1 MAISVRPA
9 DLHTDRSVLIEALSR
24 CLLPQSDGRR
34 FDWLYRKCPH
44 GEARVWI
51 ASDGN
56 GSGILGAAAVFPR
69 RMFVGGEIRVGCV
82 LGDFFI
88 MPHFRSLGPAV
99 LLQRACLEAVGS
111 NGPDVCYDFPAGAM
125 IPVYKRLAIESQ
137 KLFVRLAKP
146 LRVDQTVQTRVKT
159 RWLAQG
165 LSAISN
171 RILDSRDRRRRQLS
185 DCTLSL
191 HSGLCDDEFT
201 VLARAVS
208 AGYGV
213 CVERSAEYLNWRYR
227 NHFARSYELLTAR
240 RAGALLAY
248 AVFTQDA
255 GNAEIVDLFGVQE
268 RGVLSDLISGV
279 VALLRQRNAMILSA
293 PMLAS
298 HPHVSIFEGIGFYKR
313 ETCPVILYPPPSH
326 AAGEPGDTNEWFLM
340 QGDRES

>member
-1 MAISVRPA
+1 MAIFVRPA
-9 DLHTDRSVLIEALSR
+9 DLHTDRSVLIEALSQ

-34 FDWLYRKCPH
+34 FDWLYRECPH

-82 LGDFFI
+82 LGDFFV

-99 LLQRACLEAVGS
+99 LLQRACLDAVGS
-111 NGPDVCYDFPAGAM
+111 NGLDICYDFPAGAM

-137 KLFVRLAKP
+137 KQFVRLAKP
-146 LRVDQTVQTRVKT
+146 FRVNQTVQARVKT

-171 RILDSRDRRRRQLS
+171 QILDSRDRRRRQLS
-185 DCTLSL
+185 DCNLSL

-201 VLARAVS
+201 LLARAVS
-208 AGYGV
+208 VGYGV

-240 RAGALLAY
+240 RGDALLAY
-248 AVFTQDA
+248 AVFTHDA

-268 RGVLSDLISGV
+268 PAVLSDVISGV
-279 VALLRQRNAMILSA
+279 VALLRQRNVMTLSA
-293 PMLAS
+293 PMLSS
-298 HPHVSIFEGIGFYKR
+298 HTHVSLFESLGFYKR
-313 ETCPVILYPPPSH
+313 ETCPVIVYPPRSH
-326 AAGEPGDTNEWFLM
+326 AAGESDERDEWFLM